1 MMVESVEATLTQ
13 RSTLGLNMN
22 RRSSESDK
30 SMAAGTGTQRRNKI
44 RDEHGDGG
52 AAVRFVLFVTES
64 VRFVPVGVGWDI
76 AGYQA
81 SRSSVAIGPLCSE
94 QQNVVR
100 TRVDIKVKMC
110 CNGCERRVKSSI
122 SGLKGVKLVEV
133 NRKQSRVTVK
143 GQVEPKKILEG
154 VLETEKKAEFWPY
167 VPYNFVSYPYAAQAY
182 DKKAPSGY
190 VKHLQQRSSTLLS
203 LVMRIQ
209 MLALSCNRKLLQKR
223 KMLRIVLYAN

>member
-1 MMVESVEATLTQ
+1 MMVELAEATLTQ
-13 RSTLGLNMN
+13 RSTLESNMN
-22 RRSSESDK
+22 RRSSKSDK
-30 SMAAGTGTQRRNKI
+30 SMAAGARTQRRNKI

-52 AAVRFVLFVTES
+52 AAIRFVLFVTES
-64 VRFVPVGVGWDI
+64 VRFVPVGVSWDVV
-76 AGYQA
+76 GYQELA
-81 SRSSVAIGPLCSE
+81 F
-94 QQNVVR
+94 VR

-110 CNGCERRVKSSI
+110 CDGCERRVKSSV
-122 SGLKGVKLVEV
+122 SGLKGVKSVEV
-133 NRKQSRVTVK
+133 NRKQSRVIVK
-143 GQVEPKKILEG
+143 GQVEPKKILKG
-154 VLETEKKAEFWPY
+154 VLETGKKAEFWPY

-209 MLALSCNRKLLQKR
+209 MLAPSCNRKLLQKR